1 MRLSLSYPKETSG
14 HMLGHG
20 RTAKR
25 ITPSF
30 FERYITDKLLQKPLM
45 VAWFEI
51 LYGAQGETQ

>member
-1 MRLSLSYPKETSG
+1 
-14 HMLGHG
+14 MLGHG